1 MDVVLRPRNGLS
13 LCAGG
18 GGLDLGLMLAEPG
31 FHTRCFVE
39 WEEYPRR
46 CLIAAQRAGY
56 FARAPIWDD
65 VTTFDGLPFRGAFDT
80 ILAGYP
86 CQPFSHA
93 GQRKGHDDER
103 HLWPDVARIVR
114 EVDPEWVFL
123 ENVAGHV
130 SLGAETV
137 LRDLWDMGYT
147 PAAGLFSA
155 SETGAPHER
164 LRWFCV
170 AHRARERG
178 GEPHDALSADT
189 RGQSRFRAGGS
200 GGRLHVGKPVA
211 DAKDG
216 DRRIHPGPRSEGR
229 GAPDDGRPVG
239 DVGHSP
245 RIGRGEGRA
254 EPELRRGRDA
264 SASSGSAMADADGR
278 DASAERQQCGGEQRL
293 HPESRPSGGRCAGN
307 DLADASRAEREGQQR
322 GQHHPRGR
330 QVKDGYSALP
340 GGTGLFPPG
349 PGDAAAWAA
358 VLRSSPDMAPAAA
371 ARDLH
376 AWARR
381 LEADG
386 REWWQAEAE
395 PAFCR
400 MVDGL
405 SHRSQPLRLLGN
417 AVHPLTA
424 GLAWRSLAAA
434 HGLQPI
440 DLGGTER

>member
-170 AHRARERG
+170 AHCNRG
-178 GEPHDALSADT
+178 
-189 RGQSRFRAGGS
+189 
-200 GGRLHVGKPVA
+200 
-211 DAKDG
+211 DG
-216 DRRIHPGPRSEGR
+216 DGAGKRRQGRRLEPANGCDDVAHPN
-229 GAPDDGRPVG
+229 
-239 DVGHSP
+239 
-245 RIGRGEGRA
+245 
-254 EPELRRGRDA
+254 
-264 SASSGSAMADADGR
+264 GR
-278 DASAERQQCGGEQRL
+278 DASAERQQRGRQQRL
-293 HPESRPSGGRCAGN
+293 HPESRPSGGGCAG
-307 DLADASRAEREGQQR
+307 LVMADASGAGQQER
-322 GQHHPRGR
+322 NAAAVSNQPGYPAGGDFARWPARPGQPQHGWEEPRIIE
-330 QVKDGYSALP
+330 SAL
-340 GGTGLFPPG
+340 GCAVAGLSER
-349 PGDAAAWAA
+349 
-358 VLRSSPDMAPAAA
+358 L
-371 ARDLH
+371 
-376 AWARR
+376 ARR
-381 LEADG
+381 
-386 REWWQAEAE
+386 
-395 PAFCR
+395 
-400 MVDGL
+400 
-405 SHRSQPLRLLGN
+405 HRVASLKALGN
-417 AVHPLTA
+417 AIVPQVAEVIGRAIMEASQNEL
-424 GLAWRSLAAA
+424 R
-434 HGLQPI
+434 
-440 DLGGTER
+440 